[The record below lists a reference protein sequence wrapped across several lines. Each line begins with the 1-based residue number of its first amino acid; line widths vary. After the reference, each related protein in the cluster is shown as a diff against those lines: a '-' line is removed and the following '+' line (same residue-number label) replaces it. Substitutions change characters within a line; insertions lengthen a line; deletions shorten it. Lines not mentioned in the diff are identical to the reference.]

1 MGVYQYPSPIGTILL
16 SMKSGYFT
24 KIWLSKPNG
33 GDCRE
38 AYPALPR
45 EFAADFDRYFGGV
58 PVRFAWPLRLDGT
71 PFQNRV
77 WQVLKKIPYGC
88 TTTYKQIGDQLE
100 TKGYRAVGSAV
111 GANPL
116 LIVIPCHRAVAAK
129 GMGGFAYGLTVK
141 RFLLELEKAAVK

>member
-1 MGVYQYPSPIGTILL
+1 MYGSISIPFTDWDYLAVSEERVLYQDPAV
-16 SMKSGYFT
+16 KT
-24 KIWLSKPNG
+24 KW

-77 WQVLKKIPYGC
+77 WQVLKIPYGC

-116 LIVIPCHRAVAAK
+116 LIVIPATGLWPQKAWAASPT
-129 GMGGFAYGLTVK
+129 A
-141 RFLLELEKAAVK
+141 